1 MTTAPRSPHPAR
13 AWPAAAL
20 TDAIHYVLL
29 GAAAL
34 IIYDG
39 DAGTAGLLEA
49 GAECACAV
57 HGLPGSLAPVVC
69 RRAALWL
76 ARASGYQPLDTADP
90 VIDRAL
96 DELPGYPPE
105 RQARLLTYAARRADA
120 TAPDPAP

>member
-1 MTTAPRSPHPAR
+1 MTPPPAPALRPATALP
-13 AWPAAAL
+13 
-20 TDAIHYVLL
+20 DAIGYVLL

-34 IIYDG
+34 ITYDG
-39 DAGTAGLLEA
+39 ETGTAGLLEA
-49 GAECACAV
+49 GAGCACDV
-57 HGLPGSLAPVVC
+57 YGLPASLAPAVY

-105 RQARLLTYAARRADA
+105 RQARLLTYAARRAGA
-120 TAPDPAP
+120 TAG